1 MCTNN
6 ANSNLQDKDYQIVRL
21 SFEYGKI
28 IHNERILKKIDPHFY
43 ITILSQVKTNGA
55 GAETYVSAGIGPDF
69 VAGFSGSEDAAA
81 AGFSGSEDADSV
93 EDSVIATLR

>member
-1 MCTNN
+1 M
-6 ANSNLQDKDYQIVRL
+6 
-21 SFEYGKI
+21 
-28 IHNERILKKIDPHFY
+28 
-43 ITILSQVKTNGA
+43 KTNGA
-55 GAETYVSAGIGPDF
+55 GAETYVSAAFGPDF